1 LAEEKLALDHLQNA
15 FARTRYIL
23 RALTER
29 EQIDLAR
36 RLTGTLADA
45 SRDVRPAV
53 TVPEREQVAVLRDAL
68 RSVGLL
74 AAAELAAADASRITI
89 TAQQLLQID
98 PSALVMQDISTVLLE
113 AAASLRDDRVD
124 DTRRLLGQ
132 AATGLSDRLRA
143 ELRLIRGGTRRLD
156 VDRLDGALTDALR
169 RGGG

>member
-1 LAEEKLALDHLQNA
+1 
-15 FARTRYIL
+15 
-23 RALTER
+23 
-29 EQIDLAR
+29 
-36 RLTGTLADA
+36 
-45 SRDVRPAV
+45 
-53 TVPEREQVAVLRDAL
+53 VLRDAL

-74 AAAELAAADASRITI
+74 ATGELSAADASRITI

-143 ELRLIRGGTRRLD
+143 ELPVIPGGTRRLD